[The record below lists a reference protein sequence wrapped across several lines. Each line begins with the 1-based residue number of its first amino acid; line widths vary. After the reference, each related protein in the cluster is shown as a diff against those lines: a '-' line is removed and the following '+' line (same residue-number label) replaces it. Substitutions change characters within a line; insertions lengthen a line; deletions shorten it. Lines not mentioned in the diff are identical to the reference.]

1 MNSIELL
8 KSELQELFSLIDGI
22 EIRYEFKK
30 STFTH
35 IVEVKPLDLFSSN
48 SLYIEKEIE
57 LEEKFSELFPNE
69 DLVFVSENSLSKIEQ
84 ADLTLV
90 YFKVAYKQ
98 EKQMFYSIDQLIND
112 FQIDGEGEINY
123 ALAA

>member
-35 IVEVKPLDLFSSN
+35 IVEVKPLDLFNSN

-69 DLVFVSENSLSKIEQ
+69 DLVFVSENSLSKIEE

-90 YFKVAYKQ
+90 SFKVAYKQ
-98 EKQMFYSIDQLIND
+98 EKQMFYSIDELIND

>member
-48 SLYIEKEIE
+48 NLYIEKEIE

-69 DLVFVSENSLSKIEQ
+69 DLVFVSENSLSKIEE

-90 YFKVAYKQ
+90 SFKVAYKQ
-98 EKQMFYSIDQLIND
+98 EKQMFYTIDEFIND
-112 FQIDGEGEINY
+112 FQIDEEGENNY